1 MNLRQLEYFVR
12 VVELGSFSKAAQV
25 LDIAQP
31 ALSRQVRLLETDLR
45 LTLLHRH
52 GRGVGVTEAGQRLF
66 DHGIAILDRVAR
78 AEDDMGATRDEP
90 VGRIVVGLPPTLGR
104 LLTLPLIEGFTAR
117 LPKARLAIVEGLSG
131 HIVEWLTSGR
141 VDLGVL
147 YNPEAQSAIEIVP
160 VLEETLHLVERRDA
174 TATPG
179 HGAGEGARAD
189 AAGPAL
195 APHRRAGAPL
205 PLRELSTCRLIVPE
219 RLHAMRRLLETR
231 AAHAG
236 VRLDIAWEVSSVPSI
251 IDMVCAGHGCAV
263 LTASA
268 AQASG
273 RGAEL
278 AVRPIVEP
286 AVTSVICLATSSS
299 RLATP
304 LLRHAA
310 ALLTDLVRGLAPDG
324 ASSTERPPS

>member
-66 DHGIAILDRVAR
+66 DHGVAILDRVAR
-78 AEDDMGATRDEP
+78 AEDDMGANRDQP

-104 LLTLPLIEGFTAR
+104 QLTLPLIEAFAAR
-117 LPKARLAIVEGLSG
+117 MPKARLAIVEGLSG
-131 HIVEWLTSGR
+131 HVVEWLTSGR
-141 VDLGVL
+141 VDLGML
-147 YNPEAQSAIEIVP
+147 YNPEAQPAIEIVP

-174 TATPG
+174 ALG
-179 HGAGEGARAD
+179 EGEGA
-189 AAGPAL
+189 GSAL
-195 APHRRAGAPL
+195 APHRRRGTPL
-205 PLRELSTCRLIVPE
+205 PLHELSAYRLIVPE

-278 AVRPIVEP
+278 TVRPIVEP

-304 LLRHAA
+304 LMRHVAV
-310 ALLTDLVRGLAPDG
+310 LLTDLVRGLAQEDATPPG
-324 ASSTERPPS
+324 RPLP

>member
-25 LDIAQP
+25 MDIAQP

-66 DHGIAILDRVAR
+66 DHGVAILDRVAR
-78 AEDDMGATRDEP
+78 AEDDMGASRDEP

-104 LLTLPLIEGFTAR
+104 QLTLPLIEGFAAR

-131 HIVEWLTSGR
+131 HVVEWLTSGR
-141 VDLGVL
+141 VDLGML
-147 YNPEAQSAIEIVP
+147 YNPEAQPAIEIVP

-174 TATPG
+174 AAPG
-179 HGAGEGARAD
+179 EGEGAV
-189 AAGPAL
+189 AASPAL

-205 PLRELSTCRLIVPE
+205 PLRGLSAYRLIVPE

-236 VRLDIAWEVSSVPSI
+236 VPLDIAWEVSSVPSI

-299 RLATP
+299 RMATP
-304 LLRHAA
+304 LMRHVAV
-310 ALLTDLVRGLAPDG
+310 LLTDLVRGLAQEDAMPAG
-324 ASSTERPPS
+324 RLLP